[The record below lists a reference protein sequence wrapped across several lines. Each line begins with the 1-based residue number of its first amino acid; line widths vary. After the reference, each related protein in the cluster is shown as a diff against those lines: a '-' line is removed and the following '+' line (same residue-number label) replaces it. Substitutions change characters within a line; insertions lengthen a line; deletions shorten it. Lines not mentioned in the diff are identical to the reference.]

1 MPSPR
6 LNSRPRARL
15 ASGAAL
21 PRAARLGSALA
32 ALPRAARLGSAL
44 AALAAPAPALA
55 APPGE
60 GHESLYVLQLADHDA
75 LPQARALSTAL
86 RQRVHESK
94 EYALGNSTSSLE
106 ALASR
111 CVKAPLVSANG
122 GFREPARPCQ
132 EQIGTSLRMGTLMP
146 KPPYVWGLL
155 YRSAS
160 PPSKLILRVHLW
172 REGQEDALVEQPY
185 DEALI
190 DPKNPALVDLSDYLF
205 QRLLHGD
212 EIGRARVTAPAGVGG
227 ELWVDNE
234 ARGRLEPGG
243 TRELTLPRGSHAFE
257 LRGGGRVL
265 GAARQSVGAGPTA
278 EVSFA
283 SASAASVD
291 GGFDER
297 PPPSLTDEEG
307 ARPGPKRSSSALP
320 WVFGGI
326 GVAGLVAAGVFLGQE
341 RSASSD
347 LDRLCADQCPN
358 RAQDAIDKS
367 QLYGTLWP
375 VALGVGVAGLGAG
388 AYFLL
393 KPNEKPAAARAPW
406 RLVGTFQPIA
416 GGAAAGVSGSF

>member
-21 PRAARLGSALA
+21 PRAALLA
-32 ALPRAARLGSAL
+32 STL
-44 AALAAPAPALA
+44 AALAAPAPAWA

-75 LPQARALSTAL
+75 LEQARALSTAL

-94 EYALGNSTSSLE
+94 DYALGNSTSSLE

-111 CVKAPLVSANG
+111 CAKAPLVSANG
-122 GFREPARPCQ
+122 GFREPGRPCQ
-132 EQIGTSLRMGTLMP
+132 EQLGTSLRMGTLMP

-172 REGQEDALVEQPY
+172 REGREDALVEQPY

-190 DPKNPALVDLSDYLF
+190 DPKNPALVDLSDYLL

-212 EIGRARVTAPAGVGG
+212 EIGRARVTAPAGFGG

-234 ARGRLEPGG
+234 AKGRLEPGG
-243 TRELTLPRGSHAFE
+243 ARELTLPRGSHAFE
-257 LRGGGRVL
+257 LRSGERVL

-278 EVSFA
+278 EIRFAPA
-283 SASAASVD
+283 SAGGASVG

-297 PPPSLTDEEG
+297 PPPSLTDDEG
-307 ARPGPKRSSSALP
+307 PRPGPTRSSSALP

-326 GVAGLVAAGVFLGQE
+326 GVAGLVAAGVFLAQE

-367 QLYGTLWP
+367 KLYGTLWP

-393 KPNEKPAAARAPW
+393 KPNEKPAAAQAPW
-406 RLVGTFQPIA
+406 RMVGTFQPIA
-416 GGAAAGVSGSF
+416 GGAAAGVSGRF